1 MIVLLAKNQVWANHT
16 DMPWM
21 QEAQLQAQPDL
32 SLWHLHAWVTG
43 LFETPPFTSLPAM
56 HRTQCRRRTLSTFG
70 TQPCVLHWQ
79 QRPASDYQ
87 VTPGGSCT
95 LQQHTSLPAG
105 CCTVPRQASQQLTCA
120 HIKLP
125 AAPNAPLQAKHEAQ
139 LHALTEELGERER
152 EVLSLKADLEATSKA
167 SSAQQPC
174 AVQLCCCECVN
185 LCSCSAALSPYWG
198 CGAEEQCARRPSCNL
213 DRSPLPP
220 YFVAPARVV
229 VLTS

>member
-1 MIVLLAKNQVWANHT
+1 MSCWQESSLGNHT

-21 QEAQLQAQPDL
+21 QEAQLEAQPESACGTSTCGSQA
-32 SLWHLHAWVTG
+32 SLKP
-43 LFETPPFTSLPAM
+43 PPFTSLPAM
-56 HRTQCRRRTLSTFG
+56 PRTQCRRRKLSTFG

-79 QRPASDYQ
+79 QPPASTYQ
-87 VTPGGSCT
+87 VTSEVPVPCSN
-95 LQQHTSLPAG
+95 TSLPAG
-105 CCTVPRQASQQLTCA
+105 CCTVPRQASQQPTRA

-125 AAPNAPLQAKHEAQ
+125 AASDGPLQAKHEAQ

-185 LCSCSAALSPYWG
+185 LCSYSAALSPCWG
-198 CGAEEQCARRPSCNL
+198 CGIKEQGTCERHPL
-213 DRSPLPP
+213 KTLTKVLSPLTLL
-220 YFVAPARVV
+220 RRRG
-229 VLTS
+229 L